1 MSIIKSYSVG
11 DGDMF
16 YINHGADSFTII
28 DCCLDSEKKQGI
40 LREIYDLK
48 SRKGI
53 HRFISTHPDE
63 DHIQGLV
70 DLDNRIGI
78 CNFYCVANNTSKKDE
93 SDNFRRYRQL
103 YESDKSYYISK
114 NCKRRWLNESSEE
127 RGQAGI
133 EILWPDTTNEDYK
146 NALKDAANGGS
157 PNNISPI
164 IQYSLNR
171 SVTALWMGDLETDF
185 MEEIRGDVQLAK
197 IDLLFAP
204 HHGRDSGRVPG
215 EMLKTLDPEI
225 IVVGEAPSKHLNYY
239 AGYKTIT
246 QNSAGDIIFDCLDNK
261 IRIFA
266 TNDYKVDFLSQEYG
280 CHRSGFYYVGT
291 LNL

>member
-1 MSIIKSYSVG
+1 MSIIKSFSVG

-16 YINHGADSFTII
+16 YINHGSDSFTII
-28 DCCLDSEKKQGI
+28 DCCLNSETKQEI

-48 SRKGI
+48 SRNGI

-70 DLDNRIGI
+70 DLDNKISI
-78 CNFYCVANNTSKKDE
+78 CNFYCVENSTTKEDE

-103 YESDKSYYISK
+103 YESDRSYYIFK
-114 NCKRRWLNESSEE
+114 NCRRRWLNESNEE

-133 EILWPDTTNEDYK
+133 EILWPDTTNEEYK
-146 NALKDAANGGS
+146 TALKNAANGDS

-171 SVTALWMGDLETDF
+171 SVTALWMGDLETEF
-185 MEEIRGDVQLAK
+185 MEEIRDDVQLAK

-204 HHGRDSGRVPG
+204 HHGRDSGRIPG
-215 EMLKTLDPEI
+215 KMLETLDPEI

-261 IRIFA
+261 IRIFT

-280 CHRSGFYYVGT
+280 CHRSGLNYVGT